1 MVEKQPDLFVEDVDL
16 SKVPSRRVRWQT
28 AYRLVPSR
36 YPPIDLFERIAKPE
50 DWDALIELESL
61 TNPRLRES
69 AGVIS
74 LVPKARR
81 VTGAGASIVM
91 APFTHA
97 SPLRKTRFSD
107 GTYGVYY
114 AARLFE
120 TALREVA
127 FHMQLFYAATN
138 DPPLQASYRTYKGKI
153 DKTMHDIRGGT
164 WSHLL
169 GPDPKTYDKPQA
181 FARALRQAGSNG
193 IVYPSVRHAEGE
205 CIAAFWP
212 DVVGIPVQTKHVE
225 LKWDGSRVSEWF
237 DYETDAWNKL

>member
-1 MVEKQPDLFVEDVDL
+1 MVGRQRDLFVGAVDL
-16 SKVPSRRVRWQT
+16 SKVPSRRVRWQAT
-28 AYRLVPSR
+28 YRLVPTR
-36 YPPIDLFERIAKPE
+36 HPPIDLFERIAKPE

-74 LVPKARR
+74 LVPKERR
-81 VTGAGASIVM
+81 VTGTGASIVM

-127 FHMQLFYAATN
+127 FHMQRFYAATD

-153 DKTMHDIRGGT
+153 DKAMHDITGRG

-169 GPDPKTYDKPQA
+169 DPDPNNYDKPQA
-181 FARALRQAGSNG
+181 FAYALRLGGSNG
-193 IVYPSVRHAEGE
+193 IVYPSVRHPGGE

-212 DVVGIPVQTKHVE
+212 DVVSIPVQTKHIE
-225 LKWDGSRVSEWF
+225 LKWDGSRVSGWF
-237 DYETDAWNKL
+237 DYETEEWNKL